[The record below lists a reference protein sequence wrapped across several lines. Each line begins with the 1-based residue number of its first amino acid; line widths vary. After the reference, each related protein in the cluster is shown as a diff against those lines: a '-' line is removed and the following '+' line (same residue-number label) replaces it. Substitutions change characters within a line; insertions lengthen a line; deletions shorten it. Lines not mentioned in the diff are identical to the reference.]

1 MALDADGLVV
11 ASNRAARDMVPQLHP
26 HAGVHLPPPHAG
38 ELFALPF
45 QMLFDAAGHGNAIDL
60 PLWSGLHLQA
70 LSLPA
75 GRPAPPT
82 SATLRAPAAAPAG
95 TGQRRLRDIETA
107 LIRRTVEETRGNVA
121 EAAAR
126 LGVSRA
132 TVYRR
137 LGLRRA

>member
-1 MALDADGLVV
+1 MCC
-11 ASNRAARDMVPQLHP
+11 Q
-26 HAGVHLPPPHAG
+26 HAG

-45 QMLFDAAGHGNAIDL
+45 QMLFDAGAHGNTIDL

-70 LSLPA
+70 LAVPA
-75 GRPAPPT
+75 GQSAMPTPAG
-82 SATLRAPAAAPAG
+82 LRMSAAPSAATG
-95 TGQRRLRDIETA
+95 AGQRRLRDIETA

-137 LGLRRA
+137 LGMRRA